1 MHNLNMTWH
10 SVFRSSFWRDVF
22 FVWLLFYLP
31 MPLVSAAQA
40 VNLKQ
45 VNNVVGVANGFEMP
59 APGTYKLMHIMPAGD
74 GLVLDTDGKR
84 KHLSEFTKGK
94 VTVLSFIYSSCSD
107 PAGCP
112 YAYLV
117 FHQLKNLLEKNSY
130 LHGKVRL
137 VSLSF
142 DPKRDT
148 PEVMRLY
155 GSGETDKRG
164 WVEWKFL
171 TTDSVKEL
179 LPILDYYGQDVFR
192 VRDPVTK
199 QPVSGFSHNL
209 KVFLIDQNG
218 IVREVYSSI
227 YLKTD
232 MVYNDIVTLLME
244 EKVKLQ

>member
-1 MHNLNMTWH
+1 MCVPDVTQR
-10 SVFRSSFWRDVF
+10 SVFRPSLWRGGF
-22 FVWLLFYLP
+22 FVWLFFCLLIP
-31 MPLVSAAQA
+31 PVLTAQA
-40 VNLKQ
+40 ANLKP
-45 VNNVVGVANGFEMP
+45 VNNAVGEVSGFEMP
-59 APGTYKLMHIMPAGD
+59 TPGTYKLMHIMPAGD

-117 FHQLKNLLEKNSY
+117 FHQLKNRLEQNSH

-148 PEVMRLY
+148 PEVMKLY
-155 GSGETDKRG
+155 GSGETDKKK

-171 TTDSVKEL
+171 TTGSVTEL

-192 VRDPVTK
+192 VRNPVTK
-199 QPVSGFSHNL
+199 QAVSGFSHNL

-218 IVREVYSSI
+218 EVREIYSSA
-227 YLKTD
+227 YLKPD
-232 MVYNDIVTLLME
+232 MVYNDIITLLME